1 MKKLLVGVDFSKGS
15 MNALSYAVM
24 LANNLPAEILMVWV
38 EKPMS
43 PESIYANK
51 PTVEKNEVIGRFEQ
65 IIKEYSNALKFG
77 TLKYKICF
85 GKVYEAIADQARQYQ
100 ADYIVIGTHGI
111 SGYEELWI
119 GSNANRIVAAAV
131 CPVFTVRQNFS
142 VKESISAIV
151 LPIDHTS
158 DTTEK
163 VDHALKIASA
173 FKAKIYVLGL
183 YSSEL
188 STLKRRVETNVKKA
202 QNLIENHST
211 THEVNFEKSQNLTST
226 TIKFAEKINADLICI
241 MTEQETSTNNILLGQ
256 YAQQMVNHSHVP
268 VLSVHPRGLYQIRN
282 N

>member
-15 MNALSYAVM
+15 INALNYAIM

-38 EKPMS
+38 DKPMS

-51 PTVEKNEVIGRFEQ
+51 PTVERSEVIGRFER
-65 IIKEYSNALKFG
+65 IIKEYNDVLKFG

-85 GKVYEAIADQARQYQ
+85 GKVYEAIAEQARQFQ
-100 ADYIVIGTHGI
+100 ADYIIIGTHGI

-131 CPVFTVRQNFS
+131 CPVFTLRQNFS
-142 VKESISAIV
+142 VRESIYAIV
-151 LPIDHTS
+151 LPIDHTG
-158 DTTEK
+158 DTIEK
-163 VDHALKIASA
+163 VDHALKIASV
-173 FKAKIYVLGL
+173 FKAKIHVLGL

-188 STLKRRVETNVKKA
+188 STIKRRVEANVKKA
-202 QNLIENHST
+202 QNSLESLSIPF
-211 THEVNFEKSQNLTST
+211 EVHFEKAQNLTST
-226 TIKFAEKINADLICI
+226 TIKFTERINADLICI